1 MFKVYYLKVS
11 NWCYLTK
18 TKCVTQLWATTIS
31 FQCVLSINSRHIS
44 RVFSQ
49 KKWLLLQLIIV
60 LKLKDIMKESRLSE
74 ALRMKRYYSSWG
86 SETIEF
92 VDDSNLLPCKFS
104 IFIISY
110 VISCS
115 SYNLTTQSLNGISK
129 SNIWFGIY
137 LKISFVQITQWVAM
151 KFVNWNITWKKPN
164 LSTIFHIL
172 LILLWVDHD
181 QVEIMIITTFGLGF
195 ISQFI
200 CMICH
205 IRFSTVHQKAN
216 NCSISWI
223 NLFFIVCTYIRILT
237 VP

>member
-1 MFKVYYLKVS
+1 MFKVYYLKVC

-31 FQCVLSINSRHIS
+31 FQCALSINSRHIS

-137 LKISFVQITQWVAM
+137 LKISSFKSLNGWQW
-151 KFVNWNITWKKPN
+151 N
-164 LSTIFHIL
+164 LSI
-172 LILLWVDHD
+172 
-181 QVEIMIITTFGLGF
+181 EISHEKKKTKPV
-195 ISQFI
+195 
-200 CMICH
+200 H
-205 IRFSTVHQKAN
+205 NFSYFAN
-216 NCSISWI
+216 
-223 NLFFIVCTYIRILT
+223 FIVGWPWPSWNYDYYHIWTGFYKPIHLHDMPYQI
-237 VP
+237 